1 MPLTRGNL
9 TLTDAE
15 VEAAVAAKNI
25 SLGEGKPGDL
35 DRVAAL
41 ASSTSE
47 LERRVAEDLLAY
59 LALDFPEARQK
70 IEELSDSPRYAERM
84 TALAASHRAHPDG
97 LRERLLKKAL
107 TDRSKRVR
115 DYALWIVINLRDH
128 AWLDTLEEARDS
140 ATDPAVAEEFDKAHR
155 LIRDGYRADPDPNRE
170 GDYDFVFYSFED
182 FGPRGAGLTES
193 GIGKEEVEELGL
205 EGAIAARLD
214 EERELAAEWGTSLRS
229 TRKLDIDYWWEIGE
243 GRRAAIHKML
253 RAVDDRDPG
262 PPDRARFEA
271 RKAAKADRTADR
283 AQQPQAE

>member
-1 MPLTRGNL
+1 MPLTKGNL

-15 VEAAVAAKNI
+15 VEAAIAAKNI

-35 DRVAAL
+35 ERVVAL

-70 IEELSDSPRYAERM
+70 IEDLSDSPRYAERM

-115 DYALWIVINLRDH
+115 DYALWIVIGLRDH
-128 AWLDTLEEARDS
+128 AWLATLEEARDS
-140 ATDPAVAEEFDKAHR
+140 ATDPAIAEELDKARR
-155 LIRDGYRADPDPNRE
+155 LIRDGYRADPDPD
-170 GDYDFVFYSFED
+170 GGYQVVFYSFID
-182 FGPRGAGLTES
+182 YGTLGTGYGYRTLS
-193 GIGKEEVEELGL
+193 KDEVEESGL
-205 EGAIAARLD
+205 DAAVKALL
-214 EERELAAEWGTSLRS
+214 EEKRELAAEWGTSLRS

-271 RKAAKADRTADR
+271 RKAATR
-283 AQQPQAE
+283 ATDLGSERSV